1 MMLTSF
7 DDFSFLKILSFLKA
21 HESEF
26 LSGQDMSDILKISR
40 VAVWKDIKKIRML
53 GYKIE
58 SKQNLG
64 YRLVDSSE
72 LLLPWEITQNL
83 NTKFLGK
90 RVYYFDSTDSTQNF
104 AMEIASNDKE
114 NGTVIISKKQT
125 VGRGRMK
132 RKWKSPT
139 GGIWMSIIIHP
150 KFDVSYTTLVPI
162 ATSLALCMAIEK
174 ILKIKPEL
182 KWPNDVTLKGKKV
195 AGVLVDTSIISN
207 EIENVVLGI
216 GINFKI
222 KPHEL
227 ASTIKKTPNFY
238 GVATLVKKNEKALPL
253 VQQFL
258 YELENVFQ
266 LINSRRIKK
275 IKSEWTKRSST
286 IGRNVSI
293 ITGEGNI
300 NGKAVKIDSDGALI
314 ISKGKKAEKI
324 LVGDITYDQ

>member
-1 MMLTSF
+1 MYTSF

-40 VAVWKDIKKIRML
+40 VAVWKDIKKIRSL

-64 YRLVDSSE
+64 YRLLDSSK
-72 LLLPWEITQNL
+72 LLLPWEVTQNL
-83 NTKFLGK
+83 NTEFLGK
-90 RVYYFDSTDSTQNF
+90 RVYYFDTINTTQSF
-104 AMEIASNDKE
+104 AVKIASNDNE

-125 VGRGRMK
+125 GGRGRMK
-132 RKWKSPT
+132 RKWKSPV

-150 KFDVSYTTLVPI
+150 KFDISYATLVPI
-162 ATSLALCMAIEK
+162 ATSLALCIAIEK

-195 AGVLVDTSIISN
+195 AGILVDTSIVSN
-207 EIENVVLGI
+207 EIENMVLGI

-222 KPHEL
+222 KPNEI
-227 ASTIKKTPNFY
+227 ANTMKKTPNFY
-238 GVATLVKKNEKALPL
+238 GVATLTKKNEKALPL
-253 VQQFL
+253 IQQFL
-258 YELENVFQ
+258 YELENILQ
-266 LINSRRIKK
+266 LISSGHIKK
-275 IKSEWTKRSST
+275 ITSEWTKRSST

-293 ITGEGNI
+293 VTNDGKL
-300 NGKAVKIDSDGALI
+300 NGKAVKMDSDGALI
-314 ISKGKKAEKI
+314 IYRGKNTKRI
-324 LVGDITYDQ
+324 LVGDLTHQ